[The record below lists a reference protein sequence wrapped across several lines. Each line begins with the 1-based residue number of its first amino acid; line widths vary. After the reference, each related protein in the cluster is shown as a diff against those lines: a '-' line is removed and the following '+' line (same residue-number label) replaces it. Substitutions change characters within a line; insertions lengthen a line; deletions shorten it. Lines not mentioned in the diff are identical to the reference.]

1 MSKASDLFGLEELAD
16 KSAMVFS
23 RSEYSERIRRLD
35 KTLQSLEIDVYLGS
49 TPENLNYFAGFDP
62 LGLYFYQHLFFAP
75 GLEAPSLLT
84 HKCEKELA
92 RTQCWIDDVLVWQHG
107 DDPLRMTVAKLR
119 ELGVREGSRVGLEM
133 DNWYLKASTYKG
145 LVDAMPGV
153 EFVDVTEDVLRL
165 RTIKSP
171 AEIAYMREAARFS
184 DIGFAA
190 AVEALKRPGIAET
203 EVLAAVQSRM
213 TSEGSEYPTLPFIIN
228 SGARSGLFHGVPTG
242 KCVEQGDPVMIEITG
257 SWKRYNSNIVRT
269 VVAGNA
275 TPALKDLWKIVT
287 EAFWRPFELIRP
299 GTPVSELDRLSREI
313 RSGYEAYIPAR
324 AGFGMGLAYPPVWA
338 GRPDVLVGDQEVLEE
353 GMVFSLE
360 PSIGQYNGTTV
371 IFGYNIVV
379 TATGAEILQQ
389 TPKDLFEIEA

>member
-1 MSKASDLFGLEELAD
+1 MSEASNLFGFEELAD

-23 RSEYSERIRRLD
+23 RSDYSERIRRLEQ
-35 KTLQSLEIDVYLGS
+35 TLQSLGIDAYLGS

-75 GLEAPSLLT
+75 GMDAPSLLT

-92 RTQCWIDDVLVWQHG
+92 RTQCWIDEILVWQHG

-165 RTIKSP
+165 RTIKSS
-171 AEIAYMREAARFS
+171 AEVAHMREAARFS

-190 AVEALKRPGIAET
+190 AIEALRRPGIAET

-213 TSEGSEYPTLPFIIN
+213 TAEGSEYPTLPFIIN

-242 KCVEQGDPVMIEITG
+242 KRVKRGDPVMIEITG

-269 VVAGNA
+269 VVAGKA
-275 TPALKDLWKIVT
+275 TPALKELWKIAT

-313 RSGYEAYIPAR
+313 RSEYELIYTGPR
-324 AGFGMGLAYPPVWA
+324 RFRHGTCLSTCLGGPSRHPP
-338 GRPDVLVGDQEVLEE
+338 R
-353 GMVFSLE
+353 
-360 PSIGQYNGTTV
+360 
-371 IFGYNIVV
+371 
-379 TATGAEILQQ
+379 
-389 TPKDLFEIEA
+389 